1 MRALNRTIEMLHIM
15 MCGQSKYRELNIAIQ
30 TGACICP
37 LLKQKKFTGVC
48 SRCPGNAIE
57 ECTVCTVQQVHS
69 QLALANAN
77 QE

>member
-1 MRALNRTIEMLHIM
+1 MLHIM

-48 SRCPGNAIE
+48 SLCPANAIG
-57 ECTVCTVQQVHS
+57 ECTVKQVHS
-69 QLALANAN
+69 QLVLANAN
-77 QE
+77 QERILHAHLEGQ